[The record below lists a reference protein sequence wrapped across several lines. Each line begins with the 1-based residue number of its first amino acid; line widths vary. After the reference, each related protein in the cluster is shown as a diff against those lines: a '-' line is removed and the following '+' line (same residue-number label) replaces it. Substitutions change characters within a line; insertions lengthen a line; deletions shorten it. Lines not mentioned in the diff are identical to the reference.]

1 MVNVL
6 PDKNATEEAP
16 CVAIISNA
24 HTPYR
29 LHLHKRIASELPD
42 IRLWS
47 IYTHETSNANWPF
60 EMAAETRPVLFG
72 RGESAHNQSR
82 LLRQPYEWLKAG
94 RIIEWIRSRKI
105 RAVVVFGYNDLGR
118 FRLIRWC
125 HDHQVPCFLFGDS
138 NILAPH
144 PPGLLGTL
152 KSRYLHSI
160 VRECTGVMPCGSLGA
175 RYFAQFGAKPER
187 TYFFPYEP
195 DYNLI
200 QLVDPTDISTARARI
215 GLSPSSRVILF
226 SGRLIGIKRPDL
238 LLKAFISIAAG
249 KPEWHLV
256 FAGGGPLERDLL
268 EQVIPALR
276 ERVHFTGFIEESKT
290 LAALYR
296 ASDVLVLPSNC
307 EPWGVVIT
315 EAAAAGLAIVCTSV
329 VGAAAEVVRDRVNG
343 RLIPPA
349 DLSALVNALRE
360 VTKPEYLK
368 SMKRM
373 SSEMFRQWHSRVDP
387 VKELRRALQDAGVL
401 DVRGRPRSASRS
413 LLKLP
418 LQDG

>member
-29 LHLHKRIASELPD
+29 LHLHRRIASELPD

-47 IYTHETSNANWPF
+47 VYTHETSNANWPF
-60 EMAAETRPVLFG
+60 DMAAETRPVLFG
-72 RGESAHNQSR
+72 RGELSHNQSR

-94 RIIEWIRSRKI
+94 RIIDWIRTRKI
-105 RAVVVFGYNDLGR
+105 QAVVVFGYNDLGR

-138 NILAPH
+138 NIFAPH
-144 PPGLLGTL
+144 PPRLLRTL
-152 KSRYLHSI
+152 KSRYLQSI
-160 VRECTGVMPCGSLGA
+160 VRECAGVMPCGSLGA

-200 QLVDPTDISTARARI
+200 ELVDPTDISNARARI
-215 GLSPSSRVILF
+215 GLPASSRVILF
-226 SGRLIGIKRPDL
+226 SGRLIAIKRPDL
-238 LLKAFISIAAG
+238 LLRAFISIAAE
-249 KPEWHLV
+249 KPDWHLV
-256 FAGGGPLERDLL
+256 FAGSGPLGRDLL
-268 EQVIPALR
+268 EQVLPALR

-349 DLSALVNALRE
+349 NFPALVTALQE
-360 VTKPEYLK
+360 VTEPGSLK

-373 SSEMFRQWHSRVDP
+373 SSEIFRQWHARTDP

-401 DVRGRPRSASRS
+401 GVRGQCR
-413 LLKLP
+413 
-418 LQDG
+418 

>member
-1 MVNVL
+1 LEIHRFTTVKELERLSMVNVL
-6 PDKNATEEAP
+6 PETNATEKTA

-29 LHLHKRIASELPD
+29 LHLHKRIAAELPD

-47 IYTHETSNANWPF
+47 VYTHETSNANWPF
-60 EMAAETRPVLFG
+60 DMAAETRPVLFG

-105 RAVVVFGYNDLGR
+105 RAAVVFGYNDLGR

-138 NILAPH
+138 NVLAPH
-144 PPGLLGTL
+144 PPGLLGML

-160 VRECTGVMPCGSLGA
+160 VQECTGVMPCGSLGA

-200 QLVDPTDISTARARI
+200 QLVDPVDISNARATI

-238 LLKAFISIAAG
+238 LLKAFISIAAE
-249 KPEWHLV
+249 KPDWHLV
-256 FAGGGPLERDLL
+256 FAGGGPLGRDLT
-268 EQVIPALR
+268 EQVLPALR

-296 ASDVLVLPSNC
+296 ASDVLVLPSNY

-329 VGAAAEVVRDRVNG
+329 VGAAAELVRDRVNG
-343 RLIPPA
+343 RLIPPEH
-349 DLSALVNALRE
+349 LSALVNALRE
-360 VTKPEYLK
+360 VTQPDYLK

-373 SSEMFRQWHSRVDP
+373 SFEIFRQWHTRIDP

-401 DVRGRPRSASRS
+401 DVRW
-413 LLKLP
+413 
-418 LQDG
+418 